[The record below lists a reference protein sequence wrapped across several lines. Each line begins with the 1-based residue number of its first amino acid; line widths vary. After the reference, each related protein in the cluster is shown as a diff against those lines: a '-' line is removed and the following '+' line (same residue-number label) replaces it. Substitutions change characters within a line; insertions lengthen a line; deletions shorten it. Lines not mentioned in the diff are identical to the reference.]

1 MKTLD
6 SPNFNGKTNNLLF
19 VFQNW
24 LIMTGKMPGPFA
36 IEYVTLEDAYDN
48 SIILP
53 KCTAVALVTSSLS
66 MLKVCVDLN
75 LLRIHLKDS
84 NIRKLAGLAFV
95 YLPFFITNAMFR
107 LSAISI
113 LITYINYLAIL
124 PVVFVIGMNILY
136 AKKK

>member
-1 MKTLD
+1 
-6 SPNFNGKTNNLLF
+6 
-19 VFQNW
+19 
-24 LIMTGKMPGPFA
+24 MTGKMPGPFD
-36 IEYVTLEDAYDN
+36 IDYIKLTDAYGN
-48 SIILP
+48 SISLP
-53 KCTAVALVTSSLS
+53 KCTAVALITSSLS

-75 LLRIHLKDS
+75 LLRIHMKDS
-84 NIRKLAGLAFV
+84 NIRKLAGLAFI

-113 LITYINYLAIL
+113 LITYIHYFAFL